1 MPRAQAGRKRTHGSV
16 DRLPSGAYRV
26 RVYGGVDSVSG
37 RRHDLVEIIPPGPRA
52 HAEAARTRM
61 LNEVDK
67 RRNPRTSATVNQLL
81 DRYLEMIDV
90 SASTHLMYTRYLE
103 NHVRPFIGGV
113 KAGAVDPDVLDS
125 LYAELRRC
133 RIHCRPKSRQIDHR
147 TPQAHECDDR
157 CGPHVCKPLSNT
169 TIRHVHHILNAAFK
183 KAVRWRWIATSPV
196 TQAEAPPPKPP
207 DPRPPTPAE
216 AAKLIEEAS
225 LDPDW
230 GALVWFT
237 MTTGAR
243 RGEVCALRWR
253 NVDLGHGLV
262 EIRRALATDGRSNLV
277 EKDTKTHQQRRVTID
292 DETREVLAEH
302 RLRAE
307 QAAAQVGKLLTGQA
321 FVFSQAPDSSEP
333 WVPSSVG
340 QRYTRMAKRLG
351 IETHFHALRHYS
363 ATELIAAGMDIR
375 TVAGRLGH
383 SGGGITTL
391 RVYSAWLAEAD
402 QRAAAGIAARL
413 PERPRAAASPS
424 ERAKTAP
431 RLPFEKVASSIRL
444 QILTG
449 ELVPGD
455 QLLAVNALAKQ
466 HGVGVGT
473 VYKALQLL
481 EEWGLVLL
489 KSGGR
494 PIVLE
499 TAEIDDQSDTPVE
512 EEASPEPED
521 VPDPPASSS
530 ASAVRLLDFIV
541 RRRGYVIADFSAV
554 ADPNN
559 ASQLRQLLIDAV
571 RRDGR
576 DPSDLG
582 DFTMEVADPEL
593 KERLRTFVAPSTA
606 S

>member
-1 MPRAQAGRKRTHGSV
+1 M
-16 DRLPSGAYRV
+16 RV
-26 RVYGGVDSVSG
+26 RVHAGYDAVTGK
-37 RRHDLVEIIPPGPRA
+37 RHRLVEIIPPGPDARA
-52 HAEAARTRM
+52 RAEAARTRM
-61 LNEVDK
+61 LNEVDE

-103 NHVRPFIGGV
+103 NHVRPFIGGL

-133 RIHCRPKSRQIDHR
+133 RIHCRPKRRQIDHR
-147 TPQAHECDDR
+147 TPQPHECDER
-157 CGPHVCKPLSNT
+157 CRPHVCKPLSNT
-169 TIRHVHHILNAAFK
+169 TIRHVHHILNAAYK

-196 TQAEAPPPKPP
+196 VQAEAPSPKPP

-253 NVDLGHGLV
+253 NVDLEQSLV
-262 EIRRALATDGRSNLV
+262 EIRRALATDGRSKLV

-292 DETREVLAEH
+292 DETRAVLTEH
-302 RLRAE
+302 RARAE
-307 QAAAQVGKLLTGQA
+307 EAAAQVGKLLTGQA
-321 FVFSQAPDSSEP
+321 YVFSQAPDSSEP
-333 WVPSSVG
+333 LVPASVG
-340 QRYTRMAKRLG
+340 QRYTRMAKRLD

-363 ATELIAAGMDIR
+363 ATELIAAGMDVR

-413 PERPRAAASPS
+413 PERPKVAASAS

-431 RLPFEKVASSIRL
+431 RLPFEKVASVIRQ
-444 QILTG
+444 QILSG

-455 QLLAVNALAKQ
+455 PLLAVNALAKR
-466 HGVGVGT
+466 HDVGVGT

-489 KSGGR
+489 KTGGR

-499 TAEIDDQSDTPVE
+499 TVDLDDSATSFPS
-512 EEASPEPED
+512 EAMPLAQEPEPEIAE
-521 VPDPPASSS
+521 VEPAQPTPPAH
-530 ASAVRLLDFIV
+530 ASARLLDFVV
-541 RRRGYVIADFSAV
+541 RRRGYVIADFSAE
-554 ADPNN
+554 ADPND
-559 ASQLRQLLIDAV
+559 AAQLRQLLVDAV

-593 KERLRTFVAPSTA
+593 KERIRTFVAPS
-606 S
+606 SSS